1 MTEVTANDVLAFL
14 DMVDGQGIRVWLDGG
29 WAVDASLGRRTRT
42 HADLDI
48 VIEQKDLDS
57 VADALRAKG
66 YGPAHRND
74 TQPWNFALGDSA
86 GREVD
91 FHVIVLD
98 QKGNGIYG
106 PPANGE
112 SYSAEALSGIGVIRG
127 RAVACI
133 SPEWLVRFHSGYELD
148 ENDRADVRELCE
160 KFGIELPP
168 AFR

>member
-1 MTEVTANDVLAFL
+1 
-14 DMVDGQGIRVWLDGG
+14 
-29 WAVDASLGRRTRT
+29 
-42 HADLDI
+42 
-48 VIEQKDLDS
+48 
-57 VADALRAKG
+57 
-66 YGPAHRND
+66 
-74 TQPWNFALGDSA
+74 LGDSA